1 MPFSGSKGVYVF
13 ENHDIKF
20 LFGDLNFRVNGTYEK
35 TMEHLKSI
43 QPETKGE
50 VINELL
56 KIDQLSRAKDEFSW
70 LEEFNEMPIT
80 FLPTY
85 KYESNTND
93 YDTSEKK
100 RVPSW

>member
-1 MPFSGSKGVYVF
+1 MPFSSSKGVYVF

-20 LFGDLNFRVNGTYEK
+20 LFGDLNFRINGTYEK
-35 TMEHLKSI
+35 TLEHLKSI
-43 QPETKGE
+43 QPDTKEE

-56 KIDQLSRAKDEFSW
+56 KVDQLSRAKDEFSW
-70 LEEFNEMPIT
+70 LEDFHEMPIT

-85 KYESNTND
+85 KYESNTNE